1 MFTGTISFWFYRS
14 VAIQAGFIPYARMLS
29 VV

>member
-1 MFTGTISFWFYRS
+1 MFTGTISFSVYRS
-14 VAIQAGFIPYARMLS
+14 FAIQEGFIPYARMLS